1 LADGLPAELENEVDT
16 VLLSGM
22 GGDLIARILR
32 NAPWTENCR
41 LILQPQSKSDALGLA
56 FTDAALAREGGRLYI
71 ILSRGG
77 GAGFA
82 DYFELLLKKR
92 DPLLPDYLGGL
103 ILKTQRAN
111 RAAQTETMRRELA
124 RYQQLLEAYHDN
136 RT

>member
-1 LADGLPAELENEVDT
+1 L
-16 VLLSGM
+16 
-22 GGDLIARILR
+22 
-32 NAPWTENCR
+32 
-41 LILQPQSKSDALGLA
+41 DALRLA

-71 ILSRGG
+71 LLSRGG
-77 GAGFA
+77 GEGTSDF
-82 DYFELLLKKR
+82 FEFLLKKR

-111 RAAQTETMRRELA
+111 RAAQTETMRRALA